1 MKLTNRKLF
10 YASVFISCY
19 FILLTLNEYLME
31 SEHVMVGVV
40 RELFTIP
47 LLILQLVLLFIAIKR
62 WVTEDSFSVRKLPFW
77 AALFLLINNSWTL
90 GLFFTT
96 RF

>member
-1 MKLTNRKLF
+1 MKLDNRKLF
-10 YASVFISCY
+10 YAGVFILCY
-19 FILLTLNEYLME
+19 FILLTLNEYLVR
-31 SEHVMVGVV
+31 SEYVIVGVV

-62 WVTEDSFSVRKLPFW
+62 WATKENFSVRKLPFW
-77 AALFLLINNSWTL
+77 TALVLLINSFWTL
-90 GLFFTT
+90 GSFFIT

>member
-19 FILLTLNEYLME
+19 FILLTLNQYFVRLKY
-31 SEHVMVGVV
+31 VIIGVV
-40 RELFTIP
+40 QELLTIP

-62 WVTEDSFSVRKLPFW
+62 WATEDSFSVIKLPFW
-77 AALFLLINNSWTL
+77 AALVLLINSFWTL
-90 GLFFTT
+90 GLFFIT